1 MSYDFVLTEVDGPV
15 GIVTIN
21 RPQVRNALNHQT
33 IAELVDA
40 LETFDLNE
48 AIRCMVL
55 TGDDRAFA
63 AGADI
68 AQMADAGAVE
78 VLNDDNFAHW
88 TRFRAIHKPV
98 IAAVSG
104 YALGGGCELALMC
117 DLVVASETAQFGQ
130 PEVKIGIIPGAG
142 GTQRWAR
149 SAGKVRAM
157 EAVLTGEPGGAV
169 DAERIG
175 LGNRVVP
182 SGAPV
187 DGALRPANPNA
198 GRPARAVAGA
208 DRKDVAARAQ
218 AGESDLGEDLRANY
232 APMIRAIRACPTPV
246 IAALNGTAA
255 GAGLSLALACDL
267 RIAAAGAQLIV
278 VFVRV
283 GLVPDAG
290 SLFFL
295 TRMLGLSK
303 ATELAMTGDPLTA
316 EEGKKLGVISAVV
329 PAEQLMPAAVAR
341 ANELAA
347 GPRRTYALIKR
358 GIERA
363 LGRDLEQVMELES
376 QLQAVAAATPDAQEA
391 IRAFVEKRQ
400 PVFRG

>member
-21 RPQVRNALNHQT
+21 RQQVRNALNHQT

-78 VLNDDNFAHW
+78 VLNDDNFARW
-88 TRFRAIHKPV
+88 ARFRAIHKPV

-117 DLVVASETAQFGQ
+117 DMVVASEPAQFGQ

-157 EAVLTGEPGGAV
+157 EAVITGEPVGAV

-175 LGNRVVP
+175 LVNRVVP
-182 SGAPV
+182 QGAHL
-187 DGALRPANPNA
+187 DEARRLARLIADRPPLAVRLVKEAVNHAAEVSLSA
-198 GRPARAVAGA
+198 GLELERKLFYLLFASEDKREGMRAFLEKRPAR
-208 DRKDVAARAQ
+208 
-218 AGESDLGEDLRANY
+218 
-232 APMIRAIRACPTPV
+232 
-246 IAALNGTAA
+246 
-255 GAGLSLALACDL
+255 
-267 RIAAAGAQLIV
+267 
-278 VFVRV
+278 F
-283 GLVPDAG
+283 
-290 SLFFL
+290 
-295 TRMLGLSK
+295 
-303 ATELAMTGDPLTA
+303 TG
-316 EEGKKLGVISAVV
+316 
-329 PAEQLMPAAVAR
+329 R
-341 ANELAA
+341 
-347 GPRRTYALIKR
+347 
-358 GIERA
+358 
-363 LGRDLEQVMELES
+363 
-376 QLQAVAAATPDAQEA
+376 
-391 IRAFVEKRQ
+391 
-400 PVFRG
+400 